1 MGAYTRHAAGGG
13 GRRAT
18 HLLPSPQVLGWKPFL
33 TWFCGAGII
42 GTRASTGGGFAAGG
56 CPGSV
61 GGGGAAMA
69 PQARE
74 ACRRYRPARVRRR
87 N

>member
-1 MGAYTRHAAGGG
+1 MGACTRLAAGGG

-18 HLLPSPQVLGWKPFL
+18 HLLPSPQVFVWKPFL
-33 TWFCGAGII
+33 TWFCGAI
-42 GTRASTGGGFAAGG
+42 GTRASTVGGFAAGG
-56 CPGSV
+56 CPVSG
-61 GGGGAAMA
+61 GGGGASMA